1 VSAAAALGGAGALS
15 AYLAL
20 AAPRLRLLVVAL
32 AAQALVAL
40 ALALAGRTRLLM
52 AALGGLGGAIVTLD
66 LVRGRSALLV
76 VAGAAAL
83 LAIGEC
89 ASLSLSLRSVEL
101 IARDALARRF
111 AQLAI
116 VALGG
121 LAVAAL
127 VELATRVA
135 VRGGLDAG
143 LVALLAAV
151 AVVAL
156 AGALAPAGRE
166 TRDPPQARGRARP
179 LDRDPRAAPSLD
191 PIDLDLHDRA
201 QPLDPKPRA
210 SRSVAP
216 SESTSATETGG
227 RATRRSWAMRSPAA
241 MSKALVRSVLSRS
254 TRSSPR

>member
-1 VSAAAALGGAGALS
+1 VSAAVALAGAGGLA

-20 AAPRLRLLVVAL
+20 AAPRLRDLVIGL
-32 AAQALVAL
+32 AAAALVAL
-40 ALALAGRTRLLM
+40 ALTLAGRSRLLVV
-52 AALGGLGGAIVTLD
+52 ALGGLGGAIVVLD

-83 LAIGEC
+83 LAIGEL

-101 IARDALARRF
+101 IARDALAHR
-111 AQLAI
+111 LAHLAT

-127 VELATRVA
+127 VELATRDA

-156 AGALAPAGRE
+156 ASALAAVGRAARE
-166 TRDPPQARGRARP
+166 PPQ
-179 LDRDPRAAPSLD
+179 
-191 PIDLDLHDRA
+191 
-201 QPLDPKPRA
+201 Q
-210 SRSVAP
+210 
-216 SESTSATETGG
+216 
-227 RATRRSWAMRSPAA
+227 
-241 MSKALVRSVLSRS
+241 
-254 TRSSPR
+254 